1 MREQKAS
8 RNMSETD
15 TILNSEAS
23 HATDDF
29 WLQQGKEL
37 LAGSFAAVS
46 DAARGLLNG
55 LGLLTS
61 VYLGILG
68 FAEYIPMDMPL
79 AIKSL
84 FVLPLLIWLIS
95 LYNVL
100 QVLLTQ
106 RIDIVLFSPDDI
118 RQKTEVLLVQKQK
131 NIRWAFW
138 MLTAGLLCAFVL
150 FLFISQKF
158 K

>member
-1 MREQKAS
+1 
-8 RNMSETD
+8 
-15 TILNSEAS
+15 
-23 HATDDF
+23 
-29 WLQQGKEL
+29 
-37 LAGSFAAVS
+37 
-46 DAARGLLNG
+46 
-55 LGLLTS
+55 
-61 VYLGILG
+61 
-68 FAEYIPMDMPL
+68 MDMPL